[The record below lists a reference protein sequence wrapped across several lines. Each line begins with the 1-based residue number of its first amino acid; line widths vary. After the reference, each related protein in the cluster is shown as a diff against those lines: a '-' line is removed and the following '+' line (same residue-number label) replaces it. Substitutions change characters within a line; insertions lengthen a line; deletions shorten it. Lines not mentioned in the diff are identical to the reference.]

1 MCQISDRFDHVC
13 LSLSAQSLLDIQTH
27 TQTQTD
33 TQTNRHTET
42 HRDTQRHT
50 DTDTDTDTHTH
61 AHTLSDSSS
70 TEVEKHSFV
79 KGSVQVFAILFF

>member
-1 MCQISDRFDHVC
+1 MKFQTDLTMYAFPWVPKACWTYRH
-13 LSLSAQSLLDIQTH
+13 TH
-27 TQTQTD
+27 TDTKIYTD
-33 TQTNRHTET
+33 KQT

-50 DTDTDTDTHTH
+50 DTDTDTHTQ

>member
-1 MCQISDRFDHVC
+1 MPFLECPKLVGHTD
-13 LSLSAQSLLDIQTH
+13 TH
-27 TQTQTD
+27 THTD
-33 TQTNRHTET
+33 TNRYTDKQT

-50 DTDTDTDTHTH
+50 DTDTETDTHTH